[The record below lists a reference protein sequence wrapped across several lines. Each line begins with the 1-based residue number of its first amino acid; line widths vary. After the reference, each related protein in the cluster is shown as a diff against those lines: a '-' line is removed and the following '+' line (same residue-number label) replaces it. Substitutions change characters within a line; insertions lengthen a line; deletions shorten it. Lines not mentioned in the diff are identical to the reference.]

1 MHLRFYKAPFVFLVP
16 LFIIGLLLGDL
27 LTLPWGWVLIPA
39 LIFGVFCFFIESLQ
53 KLLIPFG
60 VVCVIAFGASLMGI
74 SRDRSGKIDFGM
86 MPRIGLVKE
95 AEQSDKV
102 WKKVIVNV
110 ERQKTSDK
118 WIEREEEVVL
128 YSQYQFREGDIL
140 FFRTT
145 LESIENTGNPGGFD
159 AKGYW
164 KSKNI
169 YAMGFLGEED
179 FTLIDYVEPNNI
191 DAFFK
196 DTRRYL
202 LGVLNTSLPER
213 QASVA
218 SALLLGDKSKL
229 SAETRDSFGNAGA
242 MHVLAISGLHVGI
255 IMYLLFF
262 ILKHA
267 SRWISRNMA
276 VVITLLFL
284 WVFAGVTGWSP
295 SVVRAT
301 LMFSLLLIG
310 QQAGRSANP
319 MNTIFFS
326 AFLILLIDPLLLF
339 DIGFQLSYGAMFGIF
354 LFFEKVKSLLRPRWW
369 LAEKAWEGTALGIA
383 AQLFT
388 IPLVLY
394 HFHQFPNYFWLTNLG
409 VMAFAGVIL
418 ALGLILFIVHGIPFL
433 NAGIAL
439 LLGWALY
446 TLISFID
453 WVDTLPYGIATGF
466 ELNVSEILLFLCVML
481 VLLIVYRKKWMRL
494 SAMGLLVIMVSSW
507 QWARFEATQKSEW
520 IVFNSNSPV
529 IACKSDGEIHA
540 FYTGKKDKAKR
551 LIDAYAK
558 VNPGK
563 VKLDSLDDFSLV
575 KVGGK
580 RIEIHRSK
588 SGILM
593 QSPSNKVF
601 LRTRYKQIEE
611 PVNMIVDMPYLEAHK
626 SHYNLSEGPYRII
639 F

>member
-1 MHLRFYKAPFVFLVP
+1 M
-16 LFIIGLLLGDL
+16 LL
-27 LTLPWGWVLIPA
+27 PA
-39 LIFGVFCFFIESLQ
+39 LIFGALSFLFQSIN
-53 KLLIPFG
+53 KLLIPVGIF
-60 VVCVIAFGASLMGI
+60 CVITFGATLMVD
-74 SRDRSGKIDFGM
+74 SRDRSGEIEYGI

-95 AEQSDKV
+95 AEKSDKV

-110 ERQKTSDK
+110 ERQKSNKNWVD
-118 WIEREEEVVL
+118 REEEVVL

-140 FFRTT
+140 FFRTA
-145 LESIENTGNPGGFD
+145 LESIENSGNPGEFD
-159 AKGYW
+159 AKSYW

-169 YAMGFLGEED
+169 RAMGFLGEED
-179 FTLIDYVEPNNI
+179 FTLIDYVEPNRI
-191 DAFFK
+191 AAFFK
-196 DTRRYL
+196 GTRKYL
-202 LGVLNTSLPER
+202 LRVLNESLPER

-262 ILKHA
+262 ILKRA
-267 SRWISRNMA
+267 SRWISRNTA
-276 VVITLLFL
+276 VAITLIFL
-284 WVFAGVTGWSP
+284 WIFAGVTGWSP

-310 QQAGRSANP
+310 QQVGRSGSP
-319 MNTIFFS
+319 MNTLFFS
-326 AFLILLIDPLLLF
+326 AFLILLSDPLLLF

-354 LFFEKVKSLLRPRWW
+354 LFFEKVNSLMRPRWW

-409 VMAFAGVIL
+409 VMALAGAIL

-433 NAGIAL
+433 NMGIAL

-446 TLISFID
+446 TLILFID
-453 WVDTLPYGIATGF
+453 WVDSLPWGIATGF
-466 ELNVSEILLFLCVML
+466 QLQVSEIILFLSAML
-481 VLLIVYRKKWMRL
+481 ILLIVYKKKWMRW
-494 SAMGLLVIMVSSW
+494 SVITLLVVMVSSW
-507 QWARFEATQKSEW
+507 QWGRFEATEKSEW

-529 IACKSDGEIHA
+529 IACKSEGEIHA
-540 FYTGKKDKAKR
+540 FYTGKKEKAKR
-551 LIDAYAK
+551 LLDAYSK
-558 VNPGK
+558 VSPGV
-563 VKLDSLDDFSLV
+563 VKLDSLENNLLV

-580 RIEIHRSK
+580 RIEIHRNK
-588 SGILM
+588 NGILM
-593 QSPSNKVF
+593 ESSSNKVF
-601 LRTRYKQIEE
+601 LRTRYIQLEE
-611 PVNMIVDMPYLEAHK
+611 PFDVIVDMPYLEANKAHF
-626 SHYNLSEGPYRII
+626 NLSEGPYRVA